1 VVIDVTMNATSPE
14 RRTALVTGASS
25 GLGACFARHLAA
37 QGYDQVLVARRV
49 AALEDVAVEIRR
61 EHGVEVVTL
70 AADLS
75 DPAAPESI
83 REELQRRS
91 IHVDYLV
98 NNAGSSGPDLLSERD
113 WTIHRRFYDLMMTSV
128 AQMCHLFI
136 PDMRANGFGRVINV
150 SSMSGRIARSGGCNY
165 GPAKAYV
172 VAVSEDLALTL
183 AGTGVNVCALC
194 PGYTH
199 TEFHTVANMLDMK
212 RNSPSFIWYDA
223 DTVVR
228 EGLAAVERGK
238 RVYPSGRLYRWLD
251 PLLQSVWTRRFI
263 RLGASIPQRAARPTS
278 GRR

>member
-1 VVIDVTMNATSPE
+1 MNPTSPQ

-25 GLGACFARHLAA
+25 GLGACFARHLAG
-37 QGYDQVLVARRV
+37 QDYDQVLVARRG
-49 AALEDVAVEIRR
+49 AALEDVAAEIRR
-61 EHGVEVVTL
+61 LQGVEVVTIT
-70 AADLS
+70 ADLS
-75 DPAAPESI
+75 DPAAPQAI
-83 REELQRRS
+83 RDELRRRA
-91 IHVDYLV
+91 IRVDYLV
-98 NNAGSSGPDLLSERD
+98 NNAGSSGPDLLNERD
-113 WTIHRRFYDLMMTSV
+113 WSVHRRFYELMMTSV

-136 PDMRANGFGRVINV
+136 PDMCTNGFGRVINV

-172 VAVSEDLALTL
+172 VAVSEELALTL

-199 TEFHTVANMLDMK
+199 TEFHAVANMLDMK

-223 DTVVR
+223 ETVVR

-238 RVYPSGRLYRWLD
+238 SVYASGRLYRWLD

-263 RLGASIPQRAARPTS
+263 KLGASIPQRQARPTS

>member
-1 VVIDVTMNATSPE
+1 MNPTSQP

-25 GLGACFARHLAA
+25 GLGACFARHLSAV
-37 QGYDQVLVARRV
+37 GYDQVLIARRGDVLQDV
-49 AALEDVAVEIRR
+49 AAKLRARHR
-61 EHGVEVVTL
+61 VEVVTI

-75 DPAAPESI
+75 DPAAPQAI
-83 REELQRRS
+83 VDELQRRA
-91 IHVDYLV
+91 IRVDYLV
-98 NNAGSSGPDLLSERD
+98 NNAGSSGPDLLHERD
-113 WTIHRRFYDLMMTSV
+113 WSVHQRFYELMMTSV

-136 PDMRANGFGRVINV
+136 LDMRANGFGRVINV

-172 VAVSEDLALTL
+172 VALSEDLALTL

-199 TEFHTVANMLDMK
+199 TEFHAVANMLDMK

-223 DTVVR
+223 ETVVR
-228 EGLAAVERGK
+228 EGVAAVERGK
-238 RVYPSGRLYRWLD
+238 RVYASGRLYRWLD

-263 RLGASIPQRAARPTS
+263 KLGGSIPQRGARPTS
-278 GRR
+278 GPR